1 MNLTNAELKQLMKF
15 SAISFVMDEYF
26 GYSIE
31 PLMKIRGENFINSY
45 RSRNGAPHDKL
56 NRAER
61 NQFDKAF
68 AEEMNRYSKQL
79 AKWKNMTDAL
89 RSAFERSTDT
99 DHSRVVD
106 FSIDLLHRALDKF
119 EISDRNDVL
128 EDKLKDYIFESLDRI
143 KTQGRTEDDS
153 KRLIWAFD
161 NFLVTNK
168 LI

>member
-1 MNLTNAELKQLMKF
+1 MNLTKEELKQLMKF

-31 PLMKIRGENFINSY
+31 PLMKIHGENFIKRY
-45 RSRNGAPHDKL
+45 RSKNGAVHAQL

-68 AEEMNRYSKQL
+68 AEEMSRYSKQL

-89 RSAFERSTDT
+89 RTAFERSNDV

-143 KTQGRTEDDS
+143 KTQGRSEEDS
-153 KRLIWAFD
+153 KRLTWAFD